1 MTNIVDAKEA
11 LANWLDKDV
20 IVKIPG
26 EGSRVAVGVMA
37 NRILNNLTTIAPKLE
52 QNLFIAASGLIRDG
66 KVDESVLV
74 ELREGLKGGTLKI
87 PIPILGTISLDGEA
101 LDSLYQMLVSTR
113 S

>member
-1 MTNIVDAKEA
+1 MTNIVDAKDV
-11 LANWLDKDV
+11 LAKWLDKDV

-26 EGSRVAVGVMA
+26 EGARVAVGVMA
-37 NRILNNLTTIAPKLE
+37 SRILNNLTTIAPKLE